1 MVVTHRTSPSVLP
14 EAVVV
19 VAGPFEGETV
29 ERWERLIVD
38 TLFLAPR
45 RLVIDLAACPALDA
59 AAVVVLL
66 RAHREMVRAG
76 GRLTLRAPAGR
87 AGRILRLSRVDQV
100 FDIEEN
106 ERVAVAGRVVV
117 GGRVLVGGR
126 VEVGGRVQ
134 VGEGVEVSERVQ
146 VGGCV
151 DVGEGVEVGQG
162 VEVGGRVEVGQGVQE
177 GEGVEGVGGVG
188 EGEGEPR

>member
-106 ERVAVAGRVVV
+106 ERVEAA
-117 GGRVLVGGR
+117 GR